1 MAFTLLDWIP
11 LLLYFGL
18 LAGFTLRRKYRAVS
32 GDDEVSYL
40 LSGRKMSLPAFVLT
54 LVATWYGGILGVGEF
69 TYQAGAVQWF
79 LFGLPYYAFA
89 ALFAVFLAGKIRE
102 GKALSIPE
110 ALQHTYGTTSA
121 MAGAAGVFLLVSP
134 APYILMLAV
143 LAQFV
148 LGGDSYLGYGIGVAV
163 FSALYVG
170 AGGFGAV
177 VRTDALQLGLMYG
190 GFVMLVG
197 FAWQHFGSP
206 LALWNTL
213 PVSHTDPS
221 GGFSPGYILA
231 WIFIAMWTFVDPG
244 FHQRAAAAKTPATAR
259 RGVFISIG
267 CWFIFDMLTLLSGLY
282 AFSILGDALEQPI
295 AAFPA
300 LAAELLPPGLLGL
313 FITALV
319 AVIMST
325 LDSFLFLSG
334 QTLGRDVLKRYAHHF
349 GNRFAGRDTITLT
362 RIGIGAATLL
372 AIVLIRAFP
381 SVIELWYVLGSLVI
395 PALLLPV
402 LGAYLPAFRLPGPE
416 CFFAICAAFTASA
429 GWLVMGVLNAQQL
442 YSYAWLGLEPFYPGL
457 IVALLLFAVSKLRQ
471 VKARPRPPQ
480 ETL

>member
-1 MAFTLLDWIP
+1 MAFTVLDWIP

-18 LAGFTLRRKYRAVS
+18 LAGFTLRQKYRAS
-32 GDDEVSYL
+32 AGEDEINYL
-40 LSGRKMSLPAFVLT
+40 LSGRKMSLPAFVFT

-69 TYQAGAVQWF
+69 TYQVGVAQWF

-89 ALFAVFLAGKIRE
+89 GLFAVFLAGKIRE
-102 GKALSIPE
+102 GKAFTIPE
-110 ALQHTYGTTSA
+110 ALHQAYGTKSA
-121 MAGAAGVFLLVSP
+121 MAGATGVFLLVSP
-134 APYILMLAV
+134 APYILMLGV

-148 LGGDSYLGYGIGVAV
+148 IGSDSYLGYGIGIAV
-163 FSALYVG
+163 FSAVYVG

-190 GFVMLVG
+190 GFIMLVA
-197 FAWQHFGSP
+197 FAWQDFGSP
-206 LALWNTL
+206 GQLWAAL
-213 PVSHTDPS
+213 PEAHADPS
-221 GGFSPGYILA
+221 GGFGGGYVLA
-231 WIFIAMWTFVDPG
+231 WVFIAMWTLVDPG
-244 FHQRAAAAKTPATAR
+244 FHQRAAAAKTPKTAR
-259 RGVFISIG
+259 RGIFISIG

-282 AFSILGDALEQPI
+282 ALAILGDGLAQPI

-300 LAAELLPPGLLGL
+300 LAGELLPVGLLGL
-313 FITALV
+313 FITALI

-349 GNRFAGRDTITLT
+349 GNGFIGRDAITLT
-362 RIGIGAATLL
+362 RIGIGVATLL
-372 AIVLIRAFP
+372 AVALMWAFP

-402 LGAYLPAFRLPGPE
+402 LGAYLPAFRLPGPS
-416 CFFAICAAFTASA
+416 CFYGICAAFTASF
-429 GWLVMGVLNAQQL
+429 GWLIMGVLSSEEL

-457 IVALLLFAVSKLRQ
+457 FASLLMFTVVKLKQR
-471 VKARPRPPQ
+471 R
-480 ETL
+480 